1 MKKSDSFDWLFL
13 EEDNYDD
20 FPKEI
25 QYILETKPSLTSKDI
40 YLLVEKINSY
50 YSYNKKQKE
59 LHEEHHL

>member
-25 QYILETKPSLTSKDI
+25 QYILETKPFLTSENI
-40 YLLVEKINSY
+40 YKKIKKINIY
-50 YSYNKKQKE
+50 Y
-59 LHEEHHL
+59 LR